1 MALRGY
7 FEIKKRRLQQLRSV
21 WGDFPGYPRLPGCEQ
36 ALGEKEPP
44 PLYRAEVHLVK
55 KVPSKRER
63 KGKELREKPIRGFS
77 RFESEVF
84 QTFCKV

>member
-7 FEIKKRRLQQLRSV
+7 FEIKKRRLLSTG
-21 WGDFPGYPRLPGCEQ
+21 GDFYGCPRLPGCEQ

-44 PLYRAEVHLVK
+44 PLYRAEIQLVK